1 MMQYVEHSMLV
12 GGSGEGTVIESDRES
27 NKSDENNTDVIKEQ
41 PMFVWNPKYEARLV
55 SRATK

>member
-1 MMQYVEHSMLV
+1 MLV